1 MPIGRSPNSL
11 KPILRNTMQE
21 QVYRRIRQSLI
32 EGQFKPGETLTIRDL
47 ARQLGT
53 SVMPV
58 REALHKL
65 TVENVLDVTAT
76 RSVRVP
82 VLSAHQFAEI
92 CDVRVILE
100 GQAARL
106 AAQRA
111 DATDIERIEAANRQF
126 LAAKATRDPTL
137 LLHRNREFHFA
148 IYAAAH
154 HSTLTGLI
162 EPLWVRSGPCTLA
175 LFEELGSEQ
184 IKRGAAVP
192 HREALEAIRSRR
204 GAEAQQAIASDI
216 RATSARY
223 RNHLEK
229 LRASGAASS
238 LTMTL

>member
-1 MPIGRSPNSL
+1 
-11 KPILRNTMQE
+11 
-21 QVYRRIRQSLI
+21 QSVV
-32 EGQFKPGETLTIRDL
+32 EGQFNPGLAVAIRDRAL
-47 ARQLGT
+47 RVGT

-58 REALHKL
+58 REALHTL
-65 TVENVLDVTAT
+65 AVEDVLAVTAT

-154 HSTLTGLI
+154 H
-162 EPLWVRSGPCTLA
+162 
-175 LFEELGSEQ
+175 
-184 IKRGAAVP
+184 
-192 HREALEAIRSRR
+192 
-204 GAEAQQAIASDI
+204 
-216 RATSARY
+216 
-223 RNHLEK
+223 
-229 LRASGAASS
+229 
-238 LTMTL
+238 